1 MLLTLTTTH
10 RPATDLGHLLVKH
23 PDRAHSFDV
32 PVGTAH
38 VFYPEAGEQRCTAA
52 LLLDVDPLRLA
63 GVRGKGRGRQQA
75 PTPDSFTLGRYVNDR
90 PYAASSLLSSALSK
104 VYRSALRGESRERP
118 ELART
123 PIPLEVRVPVLRCR
137 GGADVAVRM
146 FGPLGWAVTAAPIPL
161 DERHPE
167 WGDSR
172 YVDLTL
178 TGTLRVADA
187 LNHLYVLLPVL
198 DDAKHYWV
206 APDEVD
212 KLLRAG
218 EGWLAGHPER
228 DMITR
233 RYLAHRRALAGLALA
248 RLAERR
254 PTDEPAADG
263 TTADE
268 ATGDGTTTDGATG
281 EGGQATA
288 RRASLAARRRE
299 AVLGALAGA
308 GASRVLDLG
317 CGGGAL
323 LAALVGDHRFTEI
336 VGTDV
341 STHALAL
348 AARRLRLDRLP
359 ERQRDRIRL
368 RQSALTYRDDR
379 LRGYDAAV
387 LMEVIEHVDPPRL
400 PALEDAVL
408 GHARPA
414 TVVVTTPNAEYN
426 VRYEGLPAGRFRHAD
441 HRFEWTR
448 AEFAAWVDR
457 VSTTYGYTAAISGVG
472 DDDPEVG
479 APTQL
484 VVLTRKENP

>member
-10 RPATDLGHLLVKH
+10 RPATDLGHLLIKH
-23 PDRAHSFDV
+23 PDRAHAFDV

-38 VFYPEAGEQRCTAA
+38 VFYPEANEQRCTAA

-63 GVRGKGRGRQQA
+63 GARGRGRQQA

-218 EGWLAGHPER
+218 EGWLADHPER

-254 PTDEPAADG
+254 PTDEPAVDETPG
-263 TTADE
+263 DE
-268 ATGDGTTTDGATG
+268 ATGDGTTADGATG
-281 EGGQATA
+281 EGGQVSA

-323 LAALVGDHRFTEI
+323 LAALVGDRRFTEI

-368 RQSALTYRDDR
+368 WQSALTYRDDR

-400 PALEDAVL
+400 PALEDAVF
-408 GHARPA
+408 GHANPA

>member
-32 PVGTAH
+32 PVGTAY

-52 LLLDVDPLRLA
+52 LLLEVDPLRLA
-63 GVRGKGRGRQQA
+63 GARGKGRGRQQA
-75 PTPDSFTLGRYVNDR
+75 ATPEGFTLGRYVNDR
-90 PYAASSLLSSALSK
+90 PYAASSLLSSALSR

-118 ELART
+118 ELAGT

-146 FGPLGWAVTAAPIPL
+146 FAPLGWAVTAAPIPL

-218 EGWLAGHPER
+218 EGWLADHPER
-228 DMITR
+228 GTITR

-248 RLAERR
+248 RLAEQRLA
-254 PTDEPAADG
+254 DEPAGAD
-263 TTADE
+263 AD
-268 ATGDGTTTDGATG
+268 TVDGDAG
-281 EGGQATA
+281 EGIVRQP
-288 RRASLAARRRE
+288 SLAARRRE
-299 AVLGALAGA
+299 AVLAALTEA

-323 LAALVGDHRFTEI
+323 LAALVGDRRFTEV

-341 STHALAL
+341 SPHALTT
-348 AARRLRLDRLP
+348 AARRLRLERLP

-368 RQSALTYRDDR
+368 WQSALTYRDDR

-414 TVVVTTPNAEYN
+414 TVVVTTPNVEYN

-457 VSTTYGYTAAISGVG
+457 VCATYGYTAAISGVG
-472 DDDPEVG
+472 GDDPEVG

-484 VVLTRKENP
+484 AVLTRKEAP